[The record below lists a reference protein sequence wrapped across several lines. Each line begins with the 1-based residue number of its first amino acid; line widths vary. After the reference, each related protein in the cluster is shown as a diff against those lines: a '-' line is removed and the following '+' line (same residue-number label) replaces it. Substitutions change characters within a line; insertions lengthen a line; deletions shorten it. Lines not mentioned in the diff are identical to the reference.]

1 MKLLTVGPDNIYTYD
16 TVKEFFASFELG
28 PKDLLVSIEVIYKQ
42 FLEPYANGAN
52 VILVDKYGAQEPTDV
67 MIDEFI
73 ADAGKFD

>member
-52 VILVDKYGAQEPTDV
+52 VSWTCRRSWRWPAVPPSTT
-67 MIDEFI
+67 
-73 ADAGKFD
+73 